1 MNARFAVAFPLMLG
15 ALNMPCFR
23 APNANLAADAVIE
36 AGSKV
41 AARAPECKKLA
52 SQQVAFEEEKALG
65 SAVALNLAKA
75 EGGMWVDVPA
85 GVTDV
90 TSFNTQVNGATMG
103 KVTFATTPRNQ
114 LNRYLNKLG
123 KQLTQHSTRPDI
135 SWTFGVIDAQ
145 TENALST
152 PGGYIFVSRGLLKKL
167 TSEAQLAGVL
177 AHEIAHVTERHS
189 LKAYSDAKANQCYI
203 ALGVSIGAGVA
214 KDAVANQNSWVKV
227 LDNAGALD
235 LDAADVSGELIAK
248 LVDDTVGRLLASG
261 RAREDELAADQLAIE
276 LMVLGGFNPN
286 EYVNLVKS
294 LPEGAPI
301 VSHHPKNQERVETM
315 QKHLEQF
322 AAMSPDKLPK
332 GDVAAL
338 KAASAP

>member
-1 MNARFAVAFPLMLG
+1 MNARIVIGFPLLLG
-15 ALNMPCFR
+15 ALNLPCFR
-23 APNANLAADAVIE
+23 APDARMAAETLIDA
-36 AGSKV
+36 GGKL
-41 AARAPECKKLA
+41 AARAPECKKL
-52 SQQVAFEEEKALG
+52 STQQVAFEEEKALG

-75 EGGMWVDVPA
+75 EGGMWVDAPA
-85 GVTDV
+85 NAGDIA
-90 TSFNTQVNGATMG
+90 SFNAKVNGPTMG
-103 KVTFATTPRNQ
+103 NVTFPSTPRNA

-123 KQLTQHSTRPDI
+123 RQLALHSSRPDI
-135 SWTFGVIDAQ
+135 SWTFGVIDGA
-145 TENALST
+145 TENAVST
-152 PGGYIFVSRGLLKKL
+152 PGGYIFVTRGLLKKL

-214 KDAVANQNSWVKV
+214 KDAVSDQNSWVKV

-261 RAREDELAADQLAIE
+261 RAREDELGADEIAVE
-276 LMVLGGFNPN
+276 LMVLAGFNPG
-286 EYVNLVKS
+286 EYVSLVKG
-294 LPEGAPI
+294 LPEGTPI
-301 VSHHPKNQERVETM
+301 VSHHPKNAERVETM
-315 QKHLEQF
+315 EKHLTKF
-322 AAMSPDKLPK
+322 AAMSPDSLPK
-332 GDVAAL
+332 GDVSAL